1 MRQYLRGWAKNI
13 KGAYRKEKQELL
25 RKADEL
31 DKKAE
36 VQLLSQHEIDLKQ
49 SIKERLAHFLRQE
62 EIKWFQRAKTT
73 EILQGD
79 DNIK

>member
-1 MRQYLRGWAKNI
+1 LRQYLRGWAKNI

-36 VQLLSQHEIDLKQ
+36 VQLLSQHEIDLRK
-49 SIKERLAHFLRQE
+49 A
-62 EIKWFQRAKTT
+62 
-73 EILQGD
+73 
-79 DNIK
+79 